1 MEEEEEE
8 EKPRILIELGY
19 DDDGFG
25 FLVLDADLKAYF
37 AFSVGEEELTPL
49 GIVCHTRPHND
60 MLIPEEHI
68 FRNYSSATLFVDN
81 FMQYRVEKGDIPF
94 IVPIKC

>member
-1 MEEEEEE
+1 MEEEELEP
-8 EKPRILIELGY
+8 KVLIELGY

-37 AFSVGEEELTPL
+37 AFGIEKEEFTPS
-49 GIVCHTRPHND
+49 GVVCHSRPYND

-68 FRNYSSATLFVDN
+68 FRDYSSASLFVNN
-81 FMQYRVEKGDIPF
+81 FMKYRVEKGDVPY